1 MSVRNFAALCAVLT
15 ILSATAARAQSAPG
29 PAASPSPSPI
39 PEIGRTQTADRR
51 DEPLRDAVK
60 STYVVTKAEMVRRG
74 DVTVADALAR
84 VPGVNVQHSGPLGT
98 ISDVTIDGYRTTQ
111 ILVLIDGRPAGA
123 EEIAFSDILVTMP
136 TTGVQRIEVVEGGGA
151 TLYGT
156 GAMGGVINIITDGA
170 NRDLLR
176 RPRVSIDKDSLGG
189 GGFSFENGMFSFE
202 RRYEAN
208 NYSYP
213 AIGPVPAGTS
223 VNDDYSST
231 GARLA
236 TRGRIGTLG
245 VAFNAGLRSDHIG
258 APGDAEFP
266 PLSATA
272 RENTTTGDARVR
284 FSLDRARSTTTLD
297 VSGTTL
303 RSVFTFL
310 PGDPAV
316 AAGNLFGGTTQ
327 LSTEGRVQASLR
339 DVVRSDS
346 STLVA
351 GIDLAHGAGRVDDG
365 VTPASLGFAQTAAY
379 VQESLTASGSARLD
393 LGLRAE
399 RDGGYGGIFAPS
411 IGARIPLIAGLA
423 LRANVASA
431 FRAPDVTDLIFPTF
445 SNPNL
450 RPERSHGGDVALDAP
465 DLLGGAS
472 LRWFVENGN
481 DLIATNPNYDFS
493 APTSPTNPFLINV
506 AKFSIAGFVGTVRTR
521 SYHGVSSSVSIT
533 DTYRALDLTT
543 TATRLPRRPVIGANV
558 ALEYANPAP
567 GWFDSFGLLAN
578 AVGPHDTPDTE
589 FTRVDGYV
597 RFRVTRGALLS
608 LRVFDLGNERYADVS
623 GFPLPGRTF
632 SLELSTR

>member
-15 ILSATAARAQSAPG
+15 IFAAMPALAQSAPAPG
-29 PAASPSPSPI
+29 ASPSPSPL

-74 DVTVADALAR
+74 DVTVADALAS
-84 VPGVNVQHSGPLGT
+84 VPGVNVQRNGPLGT
-98 ISDVTIDGYRTTQ
+98 IAEVTIDGYRTVQ

-123 EEIAFSDILVTMP
+123 EEIEFSDILLTMP

-176 RPRVSIDKDSLGG
+176 RPRVSLDKDSLGG

-208 NYSYP
+208 SYAFP
-213 AIGPVPAGTS
+213 AIGPVPAGTT
-223 VNDDYSST
+223 VNEDYSST
-231 GARLA
+231 GARFN
-236 TRGRIGTLG
+236 TRGRVGALG

-258 APGDAEFP
+258 DPGDYAFP
-266 PLSATA
+266 PVATTA
-272 RENTTTGDARVR
+272 RENTTSGDARLSL
-284 FSLDRARSTTTLD
+284 SLDRARSTTTLD
-297 VSGTTL
+297 LSGTTL

-310 PGDPAV
+310 TSDPAFV
-316 AAGNLFGGTTQ
+316 AFNLFGGTTQ
-327 LSTEGRVQASLR
+327 LSTEGRAQLSVR
-339 DVVRSDS
+339 DVVRSDG
-346 STLVA
+346 STLVV

-365 VTPASLGFAQTAAY
+365 VTPSSLGFAQTAAY
-379 VQESLTASGSARLD
+379 VQESLGAQNGARLD
-393 LGLRAE
+393 LGLRGE
-399 RDGGYGGIFAPS
+399 RDGAYGGVVAPS
-411 IGARIPLIAGLA
+411 IGTRIPLIAGLA
-423 LRANVASA
+423 LRANYATS
-431 FRAPDVTDLIFPTF
+431 FRAPDITDLIFPTF

-450 RPERSHGGDVALDAP
+450 RPERSHGGDLALDAP
-465 DLLGGAS
+465 GLLGGAS
-472 LRWFVENGN
+472 LRWFTENGN
-481 DLIATNPNYDFS
+481 DLIATNPNYDFG

-521 SYHGVSSSVSIT
+521 AYHGVSSSISIT

-543 TATRLPRRPVIGANV
+543 TASRLARRPVIGANV

-567 GWFDSFGLLAN
+567 SWFDSFGLLAN

-589 FTRVDGYV
+589 FTRVDGYL
-597 RFRVTRGALLS
+597 RFRITRGALLS
-608 LRVFDLGNERYADVS
+608 LRVFDVGNERYADVS
-623 GFPLPGRTF
+623 GFPTPGRTF
-632 SLELSTR
+632 SLEISTR